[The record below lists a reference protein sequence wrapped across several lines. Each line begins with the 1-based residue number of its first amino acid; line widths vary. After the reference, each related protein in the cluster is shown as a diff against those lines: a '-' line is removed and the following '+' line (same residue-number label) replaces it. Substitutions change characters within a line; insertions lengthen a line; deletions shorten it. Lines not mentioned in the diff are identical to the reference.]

1 MPMTPQE
8 RQLVDELFDK
18 LASLENAPRDP
29 DAAKAIAD
37 GQRRAPNAVYALVQ
51 TVLLQDEALKRAD
64 ERIQQLESGQ
74 QQQPQGGFLDNMRD
88 TLFGGGS
95 RGSVPSVRPGD
106 ANARGPENRGPMWN
120 SGQVLGSQGAGN
132 GGGYGYGNGAPP
144 APGPA
149 APAGGGGGSFLGTAA
164 AAAAGVIGG
173 SLLMNSMRGMF
184 GGSGQQHGFGD
195 QTGLG
200 GDKGNAGSGNPWG
213 GSNSGGDLARDAG
226 LNDIGKSNAGGS
238 DNYSRQ
244 GLFDQ
249 ASNDSGHDSDDDDD
263 DFDSD
268 DFDGGGDSDYA

>member
-18 LASLENAPRDP
+18 LASLESAPRDP
-29 DAAKAIAD
+29 DAARLIAD

-64 ERIQQLESGQ
+64 ERIQQLESGPAQ
-74 QQQPQGGFLDNMRD
+74 AQPQQGGFLDNMRD
-88 TLFGGGS
+88 TLFGGGGN

-106 ANARGPENRGPMWN
+106 ANARGPMWN
-120 SGQVLGSQGAGN
+120 SGQVLGQGQGN
-132 GGGYGYGNGAPP
+132 GGGYSYGNGAQGGP
-144 APGPA
+144 APA

-184 GGSGQQHGFGD
+184 GGGQQHGFGD
-195 QTGLG
+195 QTSLG
-200 GDKGNAGSGNPWG
+200 KDSGNAGSGNPWG
-213 GSNSGGDLARDAG
+213 GSNSGGDLAREAG
-226 LNDIGKSNAGGS
+226 LNDIGKSNAGGN
-238 DNYSRQ
+238 DGNSRQ
-244 GLFDQ
+244 GFFDQ
-249 ASNDSGHDSDDDDD
+249 ASNESGYDNDDDD

-268 DFDGGGDSDYA
+268 DFDGGDSDYA

>member
-18 LASLENAPRDP
+18 LASIETAPRDP
-29 DAAKAIAD
+29 DAARAIAD
-37 GQRRAPNAVYALVQ
+37 GQRRAPNAIYALVQ

-64 ERIQQLESGQ
+64 ERIRQLESGGQ
-74 QQQPQGGFLDNMRD
+74 VQPQGGFLDNMRD
-88 TLFGGGS
+88 TLFGGGGS

-106 ANARGPENRGPMWN
+106 TNARGPMWN
-120 SGQVLGSQGAGN
+120 SGQVLGQGNGGGN
-132 GGGYGYGNGAPP
+132 GGGYGYGNGTQAAPP
-144 APGPA
+144 PA
-149 APAGGGGGSFLGTAA
+149 APAGGGGSFLGTAA

-195 QTGLG
+195 QAGLG
-200 GDKGNAGSGNPWG
+200 GDKGSPWG

-238 DNYSRQ
+238 DNNASRQ

-249 ASNDSGHDSDDDDD
+249 ASNESDHGDDDDD

-268 DFDGGGDSDYA
+268 EFDGGGDSDYA